1 MIGLCMCE
9 IDAHQLDLSHI
20 IVIAQFGLERQL
32 YSTAEG
38 DEDLEVCVEL
48 LQGNITQRT
57 FIGIGTQSGQCNIT
71 STKSSYLLSHKD
83 THSYSFVCFVCSSHR
98 CLAFKHIFLDI

>member
-1 MIGLCMCE
+1 ML
-9 IDAHQLDLSHI
+9 
-20 IVIAQFGLERQL
+20 AQFGLERQL

-57 FIGIGTQSGQCNIT
+57 FIGISSSQSGQC
-71 STKSSYLLSHKD
+71 KYHFHKKCLMSLKEYVC
-83 THSYSFVCFVCSSHR
+83 SYSAAPLVCSSH
-98 CLAFKHIFLDI
+98 

>member
-1 MIGLCMCE
+1 MVKQQLLYISKVCIFEALQNEQHRLILYMWMCE
-9 IDAHQLDLSHI
+9 IDAHLSHI

-38 DEDLEVCVEL
+38 DEDLEICVEL

-57 FIGIGTQSGQCNIT
+57 FIGIRSGFQSAQCKYHFHI
-71 STKSSYLLSHKD
+71 KYLLSHKD
-83 THSYSFVCFVCSSHR
+83 
-98 CLAFKHIFLDI
+98 

>member
-1 MIGLCMCE
+1 M
-9 IDAHQLDLSHI
+9 
-20 IVIAQFGLERQL
+20 IAQFGLERQL

-57 FIGIGTQSGQCNIT
+57 FIGIGSGSIQSGQC
-71 STKSSYLLSHKD
+71 KYHFHKTASRSEYID
-83 THSYSFVCFVCSSHR
+83 SVAPLVCSSLR
-98 CLAFKHIFLDI
+98 CFAFKHIHLDL

>member
-1 MIGLCMCE
+1 MCE

-38 DEDLEVCVEL
+38 DEDLEVCVQL

-57 FIGIGTQSGQCNIT
+57 FIGIGTQSGQC
-71 STKSSYLLSHKD
+71 KYHFHK
-83 THSYSFVCFVCSSHR
+83 
-98 CLAFKHIFLDI
+98 K